1 MSDKMQRIPFEKML
15 TWITRELKEKE
26 SIFGVHKDKF
36 YYNETGKSIT
46 LFNEKLSSPIGPAAG
61 PNSQLT
67 QNIVCAYLTG
77 SRFIELKTVQVID
90 GEDIT
95 VSKPCINAQD
105 EGYNVEWSTELKV
118 SEAFDEYVKAWF
130 LLHVLMKE
138 LKFAKERDFIF
149 NMSVGYDLK
158 GIKSSKIDTYIKG
171 MQDASSTKIWT
182 ECQETLLSHIDMFSE
197 FTKEDLEKI
206 SPTICSSITIST
218 LHGCPANEIESI
230 ASYFLKEKKLNTYIK
245 MNPTLL
251 GEKFVQETL
260 TAMGYDYIVLNGH
273 HFTNDLQYSDGVAML
288 KRLKAVANN
297 LNLEIGVKLTNTLPA
312 KIMNNELPGEEMYM
326 SGRALFPL
334 SISLASKLAK
344 EFNGDLQ
351 ISYSGGADFFNIDKI
366 LSTGISPITFATSIL
381 KPGGYERITQMA
393 KKVEKQLNGKISG
406 INVEILEDIVK
417 ETINDKHYRKELR
430 LVNSRKL
437 NSNLQFYD
445 CAVAP
450 CSVGCPINQ
459 QISQY
464 TALVGQKKY
473 DEAFKVVA
481 IDNSLPAI
489 TSTICNHKCQTKCT
503 RIDYD
508 ESVSIRDLKQIAVLN
523 AQDKFIESI
532 EPTEI
537 RNGKKVVII
546 GAGPAG
552 LSLALFLRRNGI
564 DVTVRDKKEKA
575 LGIVEHVIPEFRI
588 SSEMI
593 KKDFEMVKKHGVKF
607 QFCIDENINVK
618 ELKKEYD
625 YVVLAIGAW
634 KPGKISLSDF
644 DNKAINAISFLE
656 KYKKQEGNISLG
668 KKVCVIGGGD
678 VAMDAARSAKRVSGV
693 EDVSIIYR
701 RTKKYMP
708 ADNEEIELA
717 ISEGILLKELLT
729 PISINDGKLTCEK
742 MILGDRDASLRRSS
756 VGTGEITTLDADTVI
771 IATGEKIDSNLL
783 RQNEINLDSNEFP
796 IVNEKLETN
805 IENVYIIGDLKKGPS
820 TIVNAIADAKIVTK
834 DILAKEGLS
843 SDFKQKDYCADE
855 KILYRRKGILGDS
868 KSCEEEADR
877 CLGCKNIC
885 ELCVDVCPNRANVM
899 INVNSDFISNHQI
912 VHLDGMCNECGNC
925 GVFCPHKGNP
935 YKDKITVFWSKEDFE
950 NSDNKGF
957 FIENLEKGI
966 CLVRTEE
973 SDIISYTASQQSEVS
988 KEMASLIQTCI
999 DKYDYML

>member
-138 LKFAKERDFIF
+138 LKFANERDFMF

-206 SPTICSSITIST
+206 SPNICSSITIST

-230 ASYFLKEKKLNTYIK
+230 ASYFLEEKKLNTYIK

-251 GEKFVQETL
+251 GEKFVKETL

-312 KIMNNELPGEEMYM
+312 KIINNELPGEEMYM

-406 INVEILEDIVK
+406 INVEILEGIVK

-459 QISQY
+459 QIPQY

-473 DEAFKVVA
+473 DEAFSIIA
-481 IDNSLPAI
+481 IDNALPAI

-532 EPTEI
+532 ESTDI
-537 RNGKKVVII
+537 RTGKKVVII

-552 LSLALFLRRNGI
+552 LSLALFLRRNGV
-564 DVTVRDKKEKA
+564 DVTVRDRKESA
-575 LGIVEHVIPEFRI
+575 LGVVEHVIPEFRI

-593 KKDFEMVKKHGVKF
+593 KKDLEMVKKQGVKF
-607 QFCIDENINVK
+607 QFCVDENINLK

-634 KPGKISLSDF
+634 KPGKISLIDC

-656 KYKKQEGNISLG
+656 KYKKQKGNIALG

-693 EDVSIIYR
+693 EEVSIIYR

-742 MILGDRDASLRRSS
+742 MILGDRDASLRRGS

-771 IATGEKIDSNLL
+771 IAAGEKIDSNLL

-805 IENVYIIGDLKKGPS
+805 IANVYAIGDLKKGPS
-820 TIVNAIADAKIVTK
+820 TIVNAIADAKTVTK

-843 SDFKQKDYCADE
+843 SDFKQKGYCTDE
-855 KILYRRKGILGDS
+855 KILYGRKGILGDS

-899 INVNSDFISNHQI
+899 INVNSDFVSNHQI
-912 VHLDGMCNECGNC
+912 IHLDGMCNECGNC
-925 GVFCPHKGNP
+925 GIFCPHKGNP

-973 SDIISYTASQQSEVS
+973 SDIISYTASQQSAVS

-999 DKYDYML
+999 DKYDYIL

>member
-1 MSDKMQRIPFEKML
+1 M
-15 TWITRELKEKE
+15 
-26 SIFGVHKDKF
+26 
-36 YYNETGKSIT
+36 
-46 LFNEKLSSPIGPAAG
+46 
-61 PNSQLT
+61 
-67 QNIVCAYLTG
+67 
-77 SRFIELKTVQVID
+77 
-90 GEDIT
+90 
-95 VSKPCINAQD
+95 
-105 EGYNVEWSTELKV
+105 

-138 LKFAKERDFIF
+138 LKFANERDFMF

-206 SPTICSSITIST
+206 SPNICSSITIST

-230 ASYFLKEKKLNTYIK
+230 ASYFLEEKKLNTYIK

-251 GEKFVQETL
+251 GEKFVKETL

-312 KIMNNELPGEEMYM
+312 KIINNELPGEEMYM

-406 INVEILEDIVK
+406 INVEILEGIVK

-459 QISQY
+459 QIPQY

-473 DEAFKVVA
+473 DEAFSIIA
-481 IDNSLPAI
+481 IDNALPAI

-532 EPTEI
+532 ESTDI
-537 RNGKKVVII
+537 RTGKKVVII

-552 LSLALFLRRNGI
+552 LSLALFLRRNGV
-564 DVTVRDKKEKA
+564 DVTVRDRKESA
-575 LGIVEHVIPEFRI
+575 LGVVEHVIPEFRI

-593 KKDFEMVKKHGVKF
+593 KKDLEMVKKQGVKF
-607 QFCIDENINVK
+607 QFCVDENINLK

-634 KPGKISLSDF
+634 KPGKISLIDC

-656 KYKKQEGNISLG
+656 KYKKQKGNIALG

-693 EDVSIIYR
+693 EEVSIIYR

-742 MILGDRDASLRRSS
+742 MILGDRDASLRRGS

-771 IATGEKIDSNLL
+771 IAAGEKIDSNLL

-805 IENVYIIGDLKKGPS
+805 IANVYAIGDLKKGPS
-820 TIVNAIADAKIVTK
+820 TIVNAIADAKTVTK

-843 SDFKQKDYCADE
+843 SDFKQKGYCTDE
-855 KILYRRKGILGDS
+855 KILYGRKGILGDS

-899 INVNSDFISNHQI
+899 INVNSDFVSNHQI
-912 VHLDGMCNECGNC
+912 IHLDGMCNECGNC
-925 GVFCPHKGNP
+925 GIFCPHKGNP

-973 SDIISYTASQQSEVS
+973 SDIISYTASQQSAVS

-999 DKYDYML
+999 DKYDYIL